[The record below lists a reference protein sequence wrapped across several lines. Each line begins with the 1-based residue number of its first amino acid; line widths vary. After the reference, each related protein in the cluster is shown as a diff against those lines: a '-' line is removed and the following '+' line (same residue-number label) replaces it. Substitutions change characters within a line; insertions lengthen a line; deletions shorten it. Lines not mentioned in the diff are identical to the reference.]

1 MRTVYIVHVES
12 VHASV
17 AVDATRVRVSAD
29 TYTTVVRYDRELMKR
44 LASAFSSLWY
54 NLETYLLRHP
64 RLGYVALSG
73 DDLLLLG
80 HYVQRYAE
88 RLREIAGELDRKIQ
102 ETQDQKLR
110 EKYAAIKARIE
121 EALTR
126 GIVRVYKFHVDDAEL
141 RKLVEEMER
150 YYRQQAE
157 KLTSKKGRKQRHMR
171 RVYLSKTEELKKAIF
186 S

>member
-121 EALTR
+121 EALAR

-141 RKLVEEMER
+141 RKLAEEMER
-150 YYRQQAE
+150 YYRQQIE
-157 KLTSKKGRKQRHMR
+157 KLSWRKGRKQQHMR
-171 RVYLSKTEELKKAIF
+171 RVYLSKIEELKKAIF